1 MPIVGDKL
9 DLNVKA
15 VIFATDFSIG
25 AQNAGLYASQLAGY
39 LGASLLVVHAFTLSQ
54 AAMEVEIDPM
64 LVSQQRKDL
73 KAALANKAAQL
84 AAKSI
89 KAIPI
94 LLEGE
99 AKDVIPGLAD
109 KHQPAIIALGTHGG
123 DRFAR
128 ELIGSTAEKILR
140 STGWPCLTVGPKVKP
155 ASSNTLPFERILFA
169 TDCSEAAAYAAV
181 YAINLAEA
189 FGASIDILN
198 VIDEGEVHH
207 PDRMADIERDFYGTL
222 DRLVPEKA
230 KEFCHPRTFVEVGK
244 AHGQILEHIR
254 ERSINLLVLG
264 IRKSSHLSIETRTSG
279 AFQIIVDAECPV
291 LTIQD

>member
-39 LGASLLVVHAFTLSQ
+39 FGASLLVVHAFTLSQ

-109 KHQPAIIALGTHGG
+109 KHQP
-123 DRFAR
+123 R
-128 ELIGSTAEKILR
+128 
-140 STGWPCLTVGPKVKP
+140 
-155 ASSNTLPFERILFA
+155 
-169 TDCSEAAAYAAV
+169 
-181 YAINLAEA
+181 
-189 FGASIDILN
+189 
-198 VIDEGEVHH
+198 
-207 PDRMADIERDFYGTL
+207 
-222 DRLVPEKA
+222 
-230 KEFCHPRTFVEVGK
+230 
-244 AHGQILEHIR
+244 
-254 ERSINLLVLG
+254 
-264 IRKSSHLSIETRTSG
+264 
-279 AFQIIVDAECPV
+279 
-291 LTIQD
+291 